1 MFLVWI
7 ESIVSVILLLVVL
20 QTFISHIL
28 AWRHI
33 RMKKGPLPSALPS
46 ISIIKPVRGLD
57 QGAEENFL
65 SFIRSD
71 YPAPFEVCFCVEE
84 RDDPAVPLIQRL
96 IADAQPPGKVRLVF
110 SKRQDQRELGKT
122 INLIAGI
129 AESGHEI
136 LVLSDSDVR
145 NTPGFLEEVVRPLS
159 KPGVGMAYA
168 CPVYR
173 EARDWAAGL
182 MALAVGETI
191 LALTTAPPFAA
202 IGSTIAVRR
211 DVLKAIGGLAPIRH
225 RIGMDA
231 ALGRAVSSRR
241 YRIELIQLPVTII
254 HHHSSLK
261 SWWQQLHRWLVT
273 IRRYLGA
280 RYFAALFFA
289 FPVPWATLYLLLS
302 VAQGRSL
309 QGLAVWGFVLSVRLA
324 SLAAVNLWFAK
335 EPTLWRYLWLVPILD
350 FLKIPLW
357 VESYLNPYVI
367 WRGRRYRVMSD
378 ATIRPA

>member
-1 MFLVWI
+1 MEILI
-7 ESIVSVILLLVVL
+7 LIILLLVLVKTVL
-20 QTFISHIL
+20 SHIL

-33 RMKKGPLPSALPS
+33 RFDRAPPPAALPF

-57 QGAEENFL
+57 QDAEENFL
-65 SFIRSD
+65 SFIHSD
-71 YPAPFEVCFCVEE
+71 YPAGFEVCFCVEE

-96 IADAQPPGKVRLVF
+96 IADARPAGKVRLVF
-110 SKRQDQRELGKT
+110 SKRRDQRELGKT
-122 INLIAGI
+122 INLMAGI
-129 AESGHEI
+129 AESGRDI

-159 KPGVGMAYA
+159 KPRVGMAYA

-173 EARDWAAGL
+173 GARDWAAGL
-182 MALAVGETI
+182 MALTVNETI
-191 LALTTAPPFAA
+191 LALTSAPPFAA

-211 DVLKAIGGLAPIRH
+211 DVLDAIGGLGPIRH

-231 ALGRAVSSRR
+231 ALGRAVSAKG
-241 YRIELIQLPVTII
+241 YRIELIPQPVTII

-273 IRRYLGA
+273 IRRYLGPA
-280 RYFAALFFA
+280 YLVTLFYA
-289 FPVPWATLYLLLS
+289 FPVPWATLYLLLCA
-302 VAQGRSL
+302 AQGRSR
-309 QGLAVWGFVLSVRLA
+309 QGLVVWGLVLAARVA
-324 SLAAVNLWFAK
+324 SLAAVNLMYAK
-335 EPTLWRYLWLVPILD
+335 EPTLWRYLWLVPFLD

-357 VESYLNPYVI
+357 VESYLNPYVV
-367 WRGRRYRVMSD
+367 WRGRRYRVMPD